1 MKRSTIIV
9 LIIAVAFLAIVLIVG
24 ASGSSEP
31 DVRYNYTDEAVEGFM
46 GTHGYEKAKDG
57 YVFVIV
63 TIHAY
68 NDRADSVSM
77 SPLTWAWRVHAGGM
91 EYSSDILTFLHPL
104 YKSGNILKG
113 YHERFAIVFQIP
125 QQYADNYTIK
135 EDYQWGYE
143 KVVRD
148 TSIVV

>member
-1 MKRSTIIV
+1 MKRSTIVILIIV
-9 LIIAVAFLAIVLIVG
+9 LALLAIFLIIG
-24 ASGSSEP
+24 ASGSSDP
-31 DVRYNYTDEAVEGFM
+31 DVRYNYEDNAVDGFM
-46 GTHGYEKAKDG
+46 GKYGYEKAKEG

-77 SPLTWAWRVHAGGM
+77 SPLTWAWRVQAGGI
-91 EYSSDILTFLHPL
+91 EYSSDISTFSHPL
-104 YKSGNILKG
+104 YKTGKILKG
-113 YHERFAIVFQIP
+113 YHERFVIVFQIP
-125 QQYADNYTIK
+125 QQYASNYTIK